1 MPHEAV
7 CQDGRWWSYQDFLG
21 ATAAAP
27 LVDRRVYIRLPV
39 GGEVQVGPSST
50 GAGALAQARGWSANS
65 PPPPLRRPRAANET
79 RALAI
84 ELRTGQIAPDEMRRI
99 RALHA
104 HRAWGAFER
113 SADGACRT
121 HRSSSARSF
130 GSSGG
135 FTQSMAGAPRR
146 AWAAV
151 DEPKSFFDPAALS
164 KSAAPPLMAR
174 EPDAPP
180 RVQLPDG
187 SGWWYYEGEGSGEAS
202 WQPLDDDTF
211 SDSVQ
216 DKDAWS
222 PETASFHGVSPPARM
237 RMPAPTRFPPSSD
250 ENAPELR
257 APTRIPPSSDEN
269 ASELR
274 APMRISSSPIR
285 RPGTMREDELR
296 ALRRARAQETRRR
309 NARARNA
316 AQAALHDR

>member
-1 MPHEAV
+1 MRPCAR
-7 CQDGRWWSYQDFLG
+7 DGRLWSYQDFLG

-104 HRAWGAFER
+104 HRARGAFER

-151 DEPKSFFDPAALS
+151 DEPKSFFDPAALL

-202 WQPLDDDTF
+202 WQPLDDDSF

-216 DKDAWS
+216 DKNAWS
-222 PETASFHGVSPPARM
+222 PETASFHGVRPPARM

-257 APTRIPPSSDEN
+257 A
-269 ASELR
+269 L
-274 APMRISSSPIR
+274 MRISSSPIR
-285 RPGTMREDELR
+285 RLGTMREDELR
-296 ALRRARAQETRRR
+296 ELRRARAQETRRR
-309 NARARNA
+309 NASARNA

>member
-1 MPHEAV
+1 MRP
-7 CQDGRWWSYQDFLG
+7 WSYQDFLG

-104 HRAWGAFER
+104 HRARGAFER

-121 HRSSSARSF
+121 HSMSDSF

-135 FTQSMAGAPRR
+135 FTQSMAWAPRR

-202 WQPLDDDTF
+202 WQPLDDDSF

-222 PETASFHGVSPPARM
+222 PETASFHGVRPPARM

-257 APTRIPPSSDEN
+257 AP
-269 ASELR
+269 
-274 APMRISSSPIR
+274 MRISSSPIR
-285 RPGTMREDELR
+285 RLGAMREDELR

-309 NARARNA
+309 NASARNA

>member
-1 MPHEAV
+1 M
-7 CQDGRWWSYQDFLG
+7 CQDGRWWSDQDFLG

-27 LVDRRVYIRLPV
+27 LVDRRVYIRSPV
-39 GGEVQVGPSST
+39 GGEVQVGPST

-104 HRAWGAFER
+104 HRARGAFER

-121 HRSSSARSF
+121 HRSSSS

-151 DEPKSFFDPAALS
+151 DEPMSFFDPAALS

-202 WQPLDDDTF
+202 WQPLDDDSF

-222 PETASFHGVSPPARM
+222 PETASFHGVRPPARM
-237 RMPAPTRFPPSSD
+237 RMP
-250 ENAPELR
+250 

-274 APMRISSSPIR
+274 APMRISPSPIR

>member
-1 MPHEAV
+1 ME
-7 CQDGRWWSYQDFLG
+7 DSWSYQDFLG

-121 HRSSSARSF
+121 HSNSSSF
-130 GSSGG
+130 GSFGG
-135 FTQSMAGAPRR
+135 FTQSMAGATRR

-202 WQPLDDDTF
+202 WQPLDDDSF
-211 SDSVQ
+211 SDSAQ
-216 DKDAWS
+216 DKGAWS
-222 PETASFHGVSPPARM
+222 PGTASFHGVRPPARI
-237 RMPAPTRFPPSSD
+237 RMP
-250 ENAPELR
+250 

>member
-1 MPHEAV
+1 ME
-7 CQDGRWWSYQDFLG
+7 DSWSYQDFLG

-135 FTQSMAGAPRR
+135 FTQSMAGATRR

-202 WQPLDDDTF
+202 WQPLDDDSF
-211 SDSVQ
+211 SDSAQ
-216 DKDAWS
+216 DKGAWS
-222 PETASFHGVSPPARM
+222 PGTASFHGVRPPARI
-237 RMPAPTRFPPSSD
+237 RMP
-250 ENAPELR
+250 

>member
-1 MPHEAV
+1 MRPCARME
-7 CQDGRWWSYQDFLG
+7 DSWSYQDFLG

-104 HRAWGAFER
+104 HRARGAFER

-202 WQPLDDDTF
+202 WQPLDDDSF

-222 PETASFHGVSPPARM
+222 PETASFHGVRP
-237 RMPAPTRFPPSSD
+237 PAPTRIPPSSD

-257 APTRIPPSSDEN
+257 A
-269 ASELR
+269 L
-274 APMRISSSPIR
+274 MRISSSPIR

-296 ALRRARAQETRRR
+296 ELRRARAQETRRR

>member
-1 MPHEAV
+1 MRPCARME
-7 CQDGRWWSYQDFLG
+7 DSWSDQDFLG

-104 HRAWGAFER
+104 HRARGAFER

-121 HRSSSARSF
+121 HSSSSSSF

-135 FTQSMAGAPRR
+135 FTQSMAGATRR

-202 WQPLDDDTF
+202 WQPLDDDSF

-216 DKDAWS
+216 DKGAWS
-222 PETASFHGVSPPARM
+222 PETASFHGVRPPARM
-237 RMPAPTRFPPSSD
+237 RMPAPTRF
-250 ENAPELR
+250 
-257 APTRIPPSSDEN
+257 PPSSDEN

>member
-1 MPHEAV
+1 ME
-7 CQDGRWWSYQDFLG
+7 DWWSYQDFLG

-135 FTQSMAGAPRR
+135 FTQSMAGATRR

-202 WQPLDDDTF
+202 WQPLDDDSF

-222 PETASFHGVSPPARM
+222 PETASFHGVRPPARM
-237 RMPAPTRFPPSSD
+237 RMPAMTRF
-250 ENAPELR
+250 
-257 APTRIPPSSDEN
+257 PPSSDEN

-316 AQAALHDR
+316 AQAALHDRYSQSNGVGDAA

>member
-1 MPHEAV
+1 MPCAME
-7 CQDGRWWSYQDFLG
+7 DWWSDQGFLG
-21 ATAAAP
+21 ATCAAP

-39 GGEVQVGPSST
+39 GGEVQVGPST

-104 HRAWGAFER
+104 HHARGAYER
-113 SADGACRT
+113 SADSACRT
-121 HRSSSARSF
+121 HSSSIASF

-146 AWAAV
+146 AWAAI

-164 KSAAPPLMAR
+164 KPAAPLAPSSAMLLTR
-174 EPDAPP
+174 EHDAPP
-180 RVQLPDG
+180 RVQVPDG

-202 WQPLDDDTF
+202 WQPLDDDSF
-211 SDSVQ
+211 SHSIK

-222 PETASFHGVSPPARM
+222 PKTASFHGVRPPAPM
-237 RMPAPTRFPPSSD
+237 RRP
-250 ENAPELR
+250 
-257 APTRIPPSSDEN
+257 APTRIPPSSDVN

-274 APMRISSSPIR
+274 APMRMPSSPIR

-296 ALRRARAQETRRR
+296 ELRRVRAQETRRR

-316 AQAALHDR
+316 AQAALHER